1 LVTAHAPRRHR
12 LVLSAAATGGLAALA
27 LLATGQASA
36 QQSPAGQPSVEAARQ
51 VTSDPDPV
59 RLFTSPQIAVHP
71 DDPGTAVV
79 LAGDSRDGGCGLRVT
94 RDGGL
99 TWTTT
104 AEDVMPSDL
113 PHCIQRSFGFPYQ
126 LAFGEDGT
134 LYAGLSGSSP
144 DSGHPNGP
152 VSALVARSDDLGET
166 HDTFTVRAS
175 QDFAVEHQGQEYDL
189 FEQNRLSSVAVDPTD
204 SDVVYRGW
212 LRWLGG
218 VPPSDVPYG
227 ARPQR
232 ALVAVSTDG
241 GETWTDPIDVLQ
253 SYEGDAEAV
262 FGSGYIDLATGPQ
275 GTVYGFVRGS
285 PAERGDPQPF
295 YMVKSTDRGE
305 SWTVEQIHEGAKE
318 INRPSVAISDGGA
331 VFLAWNQR
339 GDSEDSSSDIY
350 VMASTDQ
357 GASWTEPVQLNDD
370 DPSRGANQYFP
381 GISVAANGRI
391 DVAWY
396 DFRNDPF
403 FTPGEGGSMGS
414 AENERWWDVYH
425 THSTDGGQTWSPNTR
440 VTDRSVDGERG
451 VTFANQDVRGPIGV
465 ASADSAAYVT
475 WSDSRAASGEFEAE
489 DAYFTRL
496 RFAEAD
502 SAAGLGATPEA
513 DAAGWVWALLGAGGA
528 LVVGG
533 LLLVVAARAGRGRV
547 GPRREV
553 AGGS

>member
-1 LVTAHAPRRHR
+1 
-12 LVLSAAATGGLAALA
+12 
-27 LLATGQASA
+27 
-36 QQSPAGQPSVEAARQ
+36 
-51 VTSDPDPV
+51 
-59 RLFTSPQIAVHP
+59 
-71 DDPGTAVV
+71 
-79 LAGDSRDGGCGLRVT
+79 
-94 RDGGL
+94 
-99 TWTTT
+99 
-104 AEDVMPSDL
+104 M
-113 PHCIQRSFGFPYQ
+113 
-126 LAFGEDGT
+126 
-134 LYAGLSGSSP
+134 
-144 DSGHPNGP
+144 
-152 VSALVARSDDLGET
+152 ARSDDLGET

-175 QDFAVEHQGQEYDL
+175 QDFAVKHQGQEYDL

-218 VPPSDVPYG
+218 VPPSDVLYA

-253 SYEGDAEAV
+253 NYEGDADAV

-350 VMASTDQ
+350 LMASTDQ

-403 FTPGEGGSMGS
+403 FTPGEGGSTGS

-425 THSTDGGQTWSPNTR
+425 THS
-440 VTDRSVDGERG
+440 
-451 VTFANQDVRGPIGV
+451 
-465 ASADSAAYVT
+465 T

-513 DAAGWVWALLGAGGA
+513 EAAGWVWALLGAGVA